1 MRCAQA
7 LVLSLSGDRNVRP
20 VCSVPSRGGECRV
33 LVSHLVPPAPPGPLP
48 PRTCQYGLLPWGVC
62 FEQRQATRGR
72 LGLPVHS
79 ALRLVPCQLGVQ
91 RTAWT
96 KAHSLQK
103 IGAAFRL
110 PPTSRAAFVDGRLIT
125 LVESVKR

>member
-1 MRCAQA
+1 MLRPWSSVSAEIEM
-7 LVLSLSGDRNVRP
+7 SGQCVRFLLEEGNAVSWFP
-20 VCSVPSRGGECRV
+20 TLFLLHPLVPS
-33 LVSHLVPPAPPGPLP
+33 P